1 MDSKQVG
8 AINLNLEET
17 PMKKFLKILKWT
29 GIVLLGIIIILLIVR
44 LIGKM
49 YYNRTPEGGI
59 NESMY
64 IEVNGQ
70 QQWLSIYGEDQNNP
84 VLLYL
89 HGGPGYSSSLYE
101 NRKI

>member
-1 MDSKQVG
+1 
-8 AINLNLEET
+8 
-17 PMKKFLKILKWT
+17 MKKLLKILKWT

-64 IEVNGQ
+64 LDVNGQ
-70 QQWLSIYGEDQNNP
+70 EQ
-84 VLLYL
+84 
-89 HGGPGYSSSLYE
+89 
-101 NRKI
+101 